1 MFDAEGP
8 WRFNFLDYVGKGQ
21 TRNVV
26 QCLMMI
32 GQTLKRGEGSGGKDD
47 AQFWEALNERLLYN
61 AVAALQTAGE
71 PVAGQRIL
79 RFIMTAATSSEEL
92 GKGTWQALY
101 HFKVMER
108 AQGRQKTPVQAH
120 DFELLEEFWINE
132 YPRMDPKTRSN
143 GLAGVMNILHTFNTG
158 LVREM
163 VSGETNCSPDDI
175 LDGKWILLNF
185 PPSSW
190 GEIGAFIC
198 SGWKYLTELA
208 VLQRK
213 ADDESPAVT
222 IWCDEAHLF
231 VTNFDSSFIAQCRS
245 HKGCLVFLTQSVSS
259 FYAAMKGEAGRH
271 QADALLA
278 NFSHVVVH
286 ASDPVTAKWAS
297 SKLGRRKETLYGGSS
312 SPGQDCT
319 PYDQLFGNNHTSA
332 SFSEHYE
339 QVLQDQE
346 FMVGRTGGPDN
357 GYVCDAVV
365 LKSGEPFRVNGM
377 NYMRRPFSQRG

>member
-1 MFDAEGP
+1 
-8 WRFNFLDYVGKGQ
+8 
-21 TRNVV
+21 
-26 QCLMMI
+26 
-32 GQTLKRGEGSGGKDD
+32 
-47 AQFWEALNERLLYN
+47 
-61 AVAALQTAGE
+61 
-71 PVAGQRIL
+71 
-79 RFIMTAATSSEEL
+79 
-92 GKGTWQALY
+92 
-101 HFKVMER
+101 VMER
-108 AQGRQKTPVQAH
+108 AHGRQKTPVQAR

-185 PPSSW
+185 PPSTW
-190 GEIGAFIC
+190 GEVGAFIC

-213 ADDESPAVT
+213 ADDESPFVT

-245 HKGCLVFLTQSVSS
+245 HKGCLVYLTQSVSS

-278 NFSHVVVH
+278 NFSHVIVH

-297 SKLGRRKETLYGGSS
+297 SKLGRRKEILYSGSS

-332 SFSEHYE
+332 SFSE
-339 QVLQDQE
+339 QMQPVLEDNA
-346 FMVGRTGGPDN
+346 FMCELRTGGPDN
-357 GYVCDAVV
+357 GWLADAIVI
-365 LKSGEPFRVNGM
+365 KSGEPFSDGKSYKRAT
-377 NYMRRPFSQRG
+377 FSQR